1 MRESPEGGLHYSPEA
16 HEKISSLC
24 KQQPQH
30 FSYLSTK
37 NILELNTRVEVK
49 EIAIQTDLDMVGM
62 NKLTGLDDVTNSVEF
77 FSPLPRS
84 IPERLRKHNSID
96 LSSVVSCDGVY
107 SSEVAAEV
115 PEIVEESVIEPS
127 LLQKRFDLL
136 EPASL
141 PISYEDADENSLSEY
156 SNGGSA
162 NLTVDDGER
171 SRDENNNEKPTT
183 TDTLSPDF
191 SSPEG
196 VKKSPVNLFV
206 ANIIEYGR
214 SDISSDSDT
223 DKQSY
228 SRSRRKRVLQRRSR
242 TSVEH
247 DKGREEGGSKNS
259 DNDLKSNKSDNE
271 SNKSGDFSGRRR
283 RHGVS
288 AEPVR
293 VSWSTLRESFKKLQM
308 SSTLKD
314 MELEHEQQNVDDSES
329 QTGT

>member
-1 MRESPEGGLHYSPEA
+1 M
-16 HEKISSLC
+16 
-24 KQQPQH
+24 
-30 FSYLSTK
+30 
-37 NILELNTRVEVK
+37 
-49 EIAIQTDLDMVGM
+49 
-62 NKLTGLDDVTNSVEF
+62 
-77 FSPLPRS
+77 
-84 IPERLRKHNSID
+84 
-96 LSSVVSCDGVY
+96 
-107 SSEVAAEV
+107 
-115 PEIVEESVIEPS
+115 
-127 LLQKRFDLL
+127 
-136 EPASL
+136 
-141 PISYEDADENSLSEY
+141 
-156 SNGGSA
+156 
-162 NLTVDDGER
+162 
-171 SRDENNNEKPTT
+171 
-183 TDTLSPDF
+183 
-191 SSPEG
+191 
-196 VKKSPVNLFV
+196 